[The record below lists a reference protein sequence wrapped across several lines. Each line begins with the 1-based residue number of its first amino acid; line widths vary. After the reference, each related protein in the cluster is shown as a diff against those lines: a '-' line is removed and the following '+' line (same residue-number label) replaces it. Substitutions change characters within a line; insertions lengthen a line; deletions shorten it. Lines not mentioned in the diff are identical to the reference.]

1 MEYAVAR
8 DGTTLVTLHEGTD
21 TTACDAATA
30 ELTANLESLESEGRI
45 ADWTIENAE
54 VYEHPTAPFDPYTIT
69 VAFTVTVTVEADDA
83 DTASEVGASA
93 IDDALE
99 NADVDAVTY
108 TSAPA
113 ASAT

>member
-1 MEYAVAR
+1 MEFAVSR

-30 ELTANLESLESEGRI
+30 ELTANLESLEAEGRI
-45 ADWTIENAE
+45 AGWTIEDAE

-69 VAFTVTVTVEADDA
+69 VAFTVTVTVEADDPERA
-83 DTASEVGASA
+83 TEIGASA

-99 NADVDAVTY
+99 NAGVDAVSY

-113 ASAT
+113 TSAT